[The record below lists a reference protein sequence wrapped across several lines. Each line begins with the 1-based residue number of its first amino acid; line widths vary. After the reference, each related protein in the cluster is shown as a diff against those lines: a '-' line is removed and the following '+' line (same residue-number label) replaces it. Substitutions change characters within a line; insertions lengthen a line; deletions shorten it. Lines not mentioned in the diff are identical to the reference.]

1 MKKAVKLGKRWYDQ
15 QMKNQFEIT
24 EPSTKSKICNPGRRR
39 KVTAP
44 ENRKALYDWF
54 HWRKRFLESSFTLQG
69 FYDNFH
75 NAFHDNWWSQQS
87 EEIKKQP
94 PITFSDK

>member
-1 MKKAVKLGKRWYDQ
+1 MKKAVKLGKRWYEQ

-24 EPSTKSKICNPGRRR
+24 ELSTISKICNSGRRR

-44 ENRKALYDWF
+44 KNRKALYDWF
-54 HWRKRFLESSFTLQG
+54 HWRKRFLESSFTLQVFHHN
-69 FYDNFH
+69 FY
-75 NAFHDNWWSQQS
+75 NAFHDNWSQQS

-94 PITFSDK
+94 PITFSE